1 MNPRVLNF
9 LIASVAFFLTAFF
22 TPWWGTGIVAVA
34 FACMKTSSARLVTL
48 SALSG
53 WLIAIFVRDG
63 MNEQGPSRILL
74 RFFQGAGPEPAVLRP
89 LLILT
94 VALIAAVFAG
104 ACAGLITSLRKLWAG
119 RR

>member
-9 LIASVAFFLTAFF
+9 LIASAAFFLTAFF

-34 FACMKTSSARLVTL
+34 FACM
-48 SALSG
+48 
-53 WLIAIFVRDG
+53 IAIFVRDG

-74 RFFQGAGPEPAVLRP
+74 RFFQGAGPEPSVLRP